1 MAEEKRLSAVKKQIA
16 GKDRPYTKLEAIIK
30 GAGYTN
36 TQVAHLAGIP
46 ISTLQTII
54 RPEADLG
61 TVRVSNLL
69 SLCRVLNIT
78 IEQLFDDQAP
88 LAEDTDAP
96 VGQRL
101 ELITL
106 FNRLNTKTRVEL
118 IGMMRSLAKDPNR
131 LMVWPQEN
139 KKSNSKVAV

>member
-1 MAEEKRLSAVKKQIA
+1 MADEKRLPAVKKQIA

-88 LAEDTDAP
+88 LTEDTDAP

-101 ELITL
+101 ELVTL
-106 FNRLNTKTRVEL
+106 FNRLNTKTRGEL
-118 IGMMRSLAKDPNR
+118 IGMMRSLAKDPSR
-131 LMVWPQEN
+131 LMVWPQNRE
-139 KKSNSKVAV
+139 

>member
-1 MAEEKRLSAVKKQIA
+1 MAGKKQNASPKKQIA

-61 TVRVSNLL
+61 TERVSNLL
-69 SLCRVLNIT
+69 SLCRVLNIN
-78 IEQLFDDQAP
+78 IEQLFDSEAP
-88 LAEDTDAP
+88 VAEDTDAP

-101 ELITL
+101 ELVTL
-106 FNRLNTKTRVEL
+106 FNRLNTKTRGEL
-118 IGMMRSLAKDPNR
+118 IGLMRSLAKDPNR
-131 LMVWPQEN
+131 LMVWPKDEG
-139 KKSNSKVAV
+139 

>member
-88 LAEDTDAP
+88 HAEDTDAP

-106 FNRLNTKTRVEL
+106 FNRLNTKTRGEL

-139 KKSNSKVAV
+139 K

>member
-1 MAEEKRLSAVKKQIA
+1 MADEKRLPAVKKQIA

-88 LAEDTDAP
+88 LIEDTDAP

-101 ELITL
+101 ELVTL
-106 FNRLNTKTRVEL
+106 FNRLNTKTRGEL

-131 LMVWPQEN
+131 LMVWPRDRE
-139 KKSNSKVAV
+139 

>member
-1 MAEEKRLSAVKKQIA
+1 MAEEKRLPAVKKQIA

-30 GAGYTN
+30 GAGHTT

-88 LAEDTDAP
+88 HAEDTDAP

-101 ELITL
+101 ELVTL
-106 FNRLNTKTRVEL
+106 FNRLNTKTRGEL
-118 IGMMRSLAKDPNR
+118 VGMMRSLAKDPNR
-131 LMVWPQEN
+131 LMVWPKDEE
-139 KKSNSKVAV
+139 

>member
-1 MAEEKRLSAVKKQIA
+1 MAGKKQDASPKKQIA
-16 GKDRPYTKLEAIIK
+16 GKDRPYTKLEAIIR
-30 GAGYTN
+30 GAGYSN

-69 SLCRVLNIT
+69 SLCRVLNIN
-78 IEQLFDDQAP
+78 IEQLFDSEAP
-88 LAEDTDAP
+88 VTEDTDAP

-101 ELITL
+101 ELVTL
-106 FNRLNTKTRVEL
+106 FNRLNTKTRGEL

-131 LMVWPQEN
+131 LMVWPKDEG
-139 KKSNSKVAV
+139 

>member
-1 MAEEKRLSAVKKQIA
+1 MAGKKQDAVQKKQIA
-16 GKDRPYTKLEAIIK
+16 GKDRPYTKLEAIIR
-30 GAGYTN
+30 GAGYSN

-69 SLCRVLNIT
+69 SLCRVLNIN
-78 IEQLFDDQAP
+78 IEQLFDSEAP
-88 LAEDTDAP
+88 VAEDTDAP

-101 ELITL
+101 ELVTL
-106 FNRLNTKTRVEL
+106 FNRLNTKTRGEL
-118 IGMMRSLAKDPNR
+118 IGMMRSLTKDPNR
-131 LMVWPQEN
+131 LMVWPKDEG
-139 KKSNSKVAV
+139 

>member
-1 MAEEKRLSAVKKQIA
+1 MADEKRLPAVKKQIA

-88 LAEDTDAP
+88 LTEDTDAP

-101 ELITL
+101 ELVTL
-106 FNRLNTKTRVEL
+106 FNRLNAKTRGEL

-131 LMVWPQEN
+131 LMVWPRDRE
-139 KKSNSKVAV
+139 

>member
-88 LAEDTDAP
+88 RAEDTDAP

-106 FNRLNTKTRVEL
+106 FNRLNTKTRGEL

-139 KKSNSKVAV
+139 K

>member
-1 MAEEKRLSAVKKQIA
+1 MAGKKQDASQKKQIA

-30 GAGYTN
+30 GAGYSN

-69 SLCRVLNIT
+69 SLCRVLNIN
-78 IEQLFDDQAP
+78 IEQLFDSEAP
-88 LAEDTDAP
+88 VSEDTDAP

-101 ELITL
+101 ELVTL
-106 FNRLNTKTRVEL
+106 FNRLNTETRGEL
-118 IGMMRSLAKDPNR
+118 IGLMRSLAKDPNR
-131 LMVWPQEN
+131 LMVWPKDEG
-139 KKSNSKVAV
+139 

>member
-1 MAEEKRLSAVKKQIA
+1 MAEEKRLPAVKKQIA

-88 LAEDTDAP
+88 HAEDTDAP

-101 ELITL
+101 ELVTL
-106 FNRLNTKTRVEL
+106 FNRLNTKTRGEL

-131 LMVWPQEN
+131 LMVWPQNRE
-139 KKSNSKVAV
+139 

>member
-1 MAEEKRLSAVKKQIA
+1 MAEKMQAGTPKKADSGQGPPLFEI
-16 GKDRPYTKLEAIIK
+16 GIDYQ

-54 RPEADLG
+54 RLEADLG

-69 SLCRVLNIT
+69 SLCRVLNTT
-78 IEQLFDDQAP
+78 IEWLFDADMP
-88 LAEDTDAP
+88 VGDDTDAP

-106 FNRLNTKTRVEL
+106 FNCLNTETHGDLV
-118 IGMMRSLAKDPNR
+118 GMMKSLAKEPSR
-131 LMVWPQEN
+131 LVVWPR
-139 KKSNSKVAV
+139 KRD

>member
-1 MAEEKRLSAVKKQIA
+1 MAEEKRLPAVKKQIA

-78 IEQLFDDQAP
+78 IEQLFDNQAP
-88 LAEDTDAP
+88 LTEETDAP

-101 ELITL
+101 ELVTL
-106 FNRLNTKTRVEL
+106 FNRLNTKTRAEL
-118 IGMMRSLAKDPNR
+118 IGMIRSLAKDPNR
-131 LMVWPQEN
+131 LMVWPQNRE
-139 KKSNSKVAV
+139 

>member
-1 MAEEKRLSAVKKQIA
+1 MAGKKQDAVQKKQIA
-16 GKDRPYTKLEAIIK
+16 GKDRPYTKLEAIIR
-30 GAGYTN
+30 GAGYSN

-69 SLCRVLNIT
+69 SLCRVLNIN
-78 IEQLFDDQAP
+78 IEQLFDSEAP
-88 LAEDTDAP
+88 VAEDTDAP

-101 ELITL
+101 ELVTL
-106 FNRLNTKTRVEL
+106 FNRLNTKTRGEL

-131 LMVWPQEN
+131 LMVWPQNRE
-139 KKSNSKVAV
+139 

>member
-1 MAEEKRLSAVKKQIA
+1 MAEEKRLPAVKKQIA

-88 LAEDTDAP
+88 LTEDTDAP

-101 ELITL
+101 ELVTL
-106 FNRLNTKTRVEL
+106 FNRLNTKTRGEL

-131 LMVWPQEN
+131 LMVWPRDRE
-139 KKSNSKVAV
+139 

>member
-1 MAEEKRLSAVKKQIA
+1 MAEEKRLPAVKKQIA

-106 FNRLNTKTRVEL
+106 FNRLNTKTRGEL
-118 IGMMRSLAKDPNR
+118 IGMMRSLSKDPNR

-139 KKSNSKVAV
+139 K

>member
-1 MAEEKRLSAVKKQIA
+1 MAEEKRLPAVKKQIA

-78 IEQLFDDQAP
+78 IEQLFDNQAP
-88 LAEDTDAP
+88 LTEDTDAP

-101 ELITL
+101 ELVTL
-106 FNRLNTKTRVEL
+106 FNRLNTKTRGEL

-131 LMVWPQEN
+131 LMVWPHNRE
-139 KKSNSKVAV
+139 

>member
-1 MAEEKRLSAVKKQIA
+1 MAEEKRLPAAKKQIA

-88 LAEDTDAP
+88 HAEDTDAP

-101 ELITL
+101 ELVTL
-106 FNRLNTKTRVEL
+106 FNRLNTKTRGEL
-118 IGMMRSLAKDPNR
+118 VGMMRSLAKDPNR
-131 LMVWPQEN
+131 LMVWPKDEE
-139 KKSNSKVAV
+139 

>member
-1 MAEEKRLSAVKKQIA
+1 MES
-16 GKDRPYTKLEAIIK
+16 IIR

-54 RPEADLG
+54 RLEADLG

-69 SLCRVLNIT
+69 SLCRVLNTT
-78 IEQLFDDQAP
+78 IEWLFDADMP
-88 LAEDTDAP
+88 VGDDTDAP

-106 FNRLNTKTRVEL
+106 FNCLNTETHGDLV
-118 IGMMRSLAKDPNR
+118 GMMKSLAKEPSR
-131 LMVWPQEN
+131 LVVWPR
-139 KKSNSKVAV
+139 KRD

>member
-1 MAEEKRLSAVKKQIA
+1 MAEEKRLPAVKKQIA

-78 IEQLFDDQAP
+78 IEQLFDNQAP
-88 LAEDTDAP
+88 LTEDTDAP

-101 ELITL
+101 ELVTL
-106 FNRLNTKTRVEL
+106 FNRLNTKTRGEL

-131 LMVWPQEN
+131 LMVWPQNRE
-139 KKSNSKVAV
+139 

>member
-1 MAEEKRLSAVKKQIA
+1 MAEEKRLPAVKKQIA

-78 IEQLFDDQAP
+78 IEQLFDNQAP
-88 LAEDTDAP
+88 LNEDTDAP

-101 ELITL
+101 ELVTL
-106 FNRLNTKTRVEL
+106 FNRLNTKTRGEL

-131 LMVWPQEN
+131 LMVWPQNRE
-139 KKSNSKVAV
+139 

>member
-1 MAEEKRLSAVKKQIA
+1 MAEEKRLPAVKKQIA

-88 LAEDTDAP
+88 HTEDTDAP
-96 VGQRL
+96 VSQRL
-101 ELITL
+101 ELVTL
-106 FNRLNTKTRVEL
+106 FNRLNTKTRGEL
-118 IGMMRSLAKDPNR
+118 VGMMRSLAKDPNR
-131 LMVWPQEN
+131 LMVWPKDEE
-139 KKSNSKVAV
+139 

>member
-1 MAEEKRLSAVKKQIA
+1 MAEEKRLAAVKKQIA

-78 IEQLFDDQAP
+78 IEQLFDNQAP
-88 LAEDTDAP
+88 LTEDTDAP

-101 ELITL
+101 ELVTL
-106 FNRLNTKTRVEL
+106 FNRLNTKTRGEL

-131 LMVWPQEN
+131 LMVWPQNRE
-139 KKSNSKVAV
+139 

>member
-106 FNRLNTKTRVEL
+106 FNRLNTKTRGEL

-139 KKSNSKVAV
+139 N

>member
-16 GKDRPYTKLEAIIK
+16 GKDRPYTKLETIIK

-106 FNRLNTKTRVEL
+106 FNRLNTKTRSEL
-118 IGMMRSLAKDPNR
+118 IGMMRSLSKDPSR

-139 KKSNSKVAV
+139 K

>member
-1 MAEEKRLSAVKKQIA
+1 MAEEKRLPAVKKQIA

-78 IEQLFDDQAP
+78 IEQLFDNQMP
-88 LAEDTDAP
+88 ITEDTDAP

-101 ELITL
+101 ELVTL
-106 FNRLNTKTRVEL
+106 FNRLNTKTRGEL

-131 LMVWPQEN
+131 LMVWPQNRE
-139 KKSNSKVAV
+139 

>member
-1 MAEEKRLSAVKKQIA
+1 MAEEKRLPAVKKQIA

-78 IEQLFDDQAP
+78 IEQLFDNQAP
-88 LAEDTDAP
+88 LTEATDAP

-101 ELITL
+101 ELVTL
-106 FNRLNTKTRVEL
+106 FNRLNTKTRGEL

-131 LMVWPQEN
+131 LMVWPQNRE
-139 KKSNSKVAV
+139 

>member
-1 MAEEKRLSAVKKQIA
+1 MAEEKRLPAVKKQIA

-46 ISTLQTII
+46 TSTLQTII

-78 IEQLFDDQAP
+78 IEQLFDNQAP
-88 LAEDTDAP
+88 LTEDTDAP

-101 ELITL
+101 ELVTL
-106 FNRLNTKTRVEL
+106 FNRLNTKTRGEL

-131 LMVWPQEN
+131 LMVWPQNRE
-139 KKSNSKVAV
+139 

>member
-1 MAEEKRLSAVKKQIA
+1 MAEEKRLTAAKKQIA

-88 LAEDTDAP
+88 LTEDTDAP

-101 ELITL
+101 ELVTL
-106 FNRLNTKTRVEL
+106 FNRLNTKTRGEL
-118 IGMMRSLAKDPNR
+118 LGMMRSLAKDPNR
-131 LMVWPQEN
+131 LMVWPQNRE
-139 KKSNSKVAV
+139 

>member
-1 MAEEKRLSAVKKQIA
+1 MADEKRLPAVKKQIA

-88 LAEDTDAP
+88 LTEDTDAP

-101 ELITL
+101 ELVTL
-106 FNRLNTKTRVEL
+106 FNRLNTKTRGEL

-131 LMVWPQEN
+131 LMIWPQNRE
-139 KKSNSKVAV
+139 

>member
-106 FNRLNTKTRVEL
+106 FNRLNTKTRGEL
-118 IGMMRSLAKDPNR
+118 IGMMRSLSKDPNR

-139 KKSNSKVAV
+139 K

>member
-1 MAEEKRLSAVKKQIA
+1 MAEEKRLPAVKKQIA

-88 LAEDTDAP
+88 LTEETDAP

-101 ELITL
+101 ELVTL
-106 FNRLNTKTRVEL
+106 FNRLNTKTRGEL
-118 IGMMRSLAKDPNR
+118 IGMMRSRAKDPNR
-131 LMVWPQEN
+131 LMVWPQNRE
-139 KKSNSKVAV
+139 

>member
-1 MAEEKRLSAVKKQIA
+1 MAEEKRLPAVKKQIA
-16 GKDRPYTKLEAIIK
+16 GKDRPYTKLETIIK

-78 IEQLFDDQAP
+78 IEQLFDNQAP
-88 LAEDTDAP
+88 LTEDTDAP

-101 ELITL
+101 ELVTL
-106 FNRLNTKTRVEL
+106 FNRLNTKTRGEL

-131 LMVWPQEN
+131 LMVWPQNRE
-139 KKSNSKVAV
+139 

>member
-101 ELITL
+101 ELIML

-139 KKSNSKVAV
+139 K

>member
-1 MAEEKRLSAVKKQIA
+1 MAEEKRLPAVKKQIA

-30 GAGYTN
+30 GTGYTN

-78 IEQLFDDQAP
+78 IEQLFDNQAP
-88 LAEDTDAP
+88 LTEDTDAP

-101 ELITL
+101 ELVTL
-106 FNRLNTKTRVEL
+106 FNRLNTKTRGEL

-131 LMVWPQEN
+131 LMVWPQNRE
-139 KKSNSKVAV
+139 

>member
-1 MAEEKRLSAVKKQIA
+1 MAEEKRIPAVKKQIA

-30 GAGYTN
+30 GAGYSN
-36 TQVAHLAGIP
+36 IQVAHLADMP

-54 RPEADLG
+54 RPGADLG

-78 IEQLFDDQAP
+78 IEQLFEDQAP
-88 LAEDTDAP
+88 LAQDTDAP

-106 FNRLNTKTRVEL
+106 FNRLNTKTRGEL

-131 LMVWPQEN
+131 LMVWPKDEG
-139 KKSNSKVAV
+139 

>member
-1 MAEEKRLSAVKKQIA
+1 MAEEKRLPAVKKQIA

-78 IEQLFDDQAP
+78 IEQLFDNQAP
-88 LAEDTDAP
+88 LTEDTDAP

-101 ELITL
+101 ELVTL
-106 FNRLNTKTRVEL
+106 FNRLNTKTRGEL
-118 IGMMRSLAKDPNR
+118 IGMMKSLAKDPNR
-131 LMVWPQEN
+131 LMVWPQNRE
-139 KKSNSKVAV
+139 

>member
-1 MAEEKRLSAVKKQIA
+1 MAEEKRLPAVKKQIA

-78 IEQLFDDQAP
+78 IEQLFDNQV
-88 LAEDTDAP
+88 LLTEDTDAP

-101 ELITL
+101 ELVTL
-106 FNRLNTKTRVEL
+106 FNRLNTKTRGEL

-131 LMVWPQEN
+131 LMVWPQNRE
-139 KKSNSKVAV
+139 

>member
-1 MAEEKRLSAVKKQIA
+1 MVEEKRLPAVKKQIA

-78 IEQLFDDQAP
+78 IEQLFDNQAP
-88 LAEDTDAP
+88 LTEDTDAP

-101 ELITL
+101 ELVTL
-106 FNRLNTKTRVEL
+106 FNRLNTKTRGEL

-131 LMVWPQEN
+131 LMVWPQNRE
-139 KKSNSKVAV
+139 